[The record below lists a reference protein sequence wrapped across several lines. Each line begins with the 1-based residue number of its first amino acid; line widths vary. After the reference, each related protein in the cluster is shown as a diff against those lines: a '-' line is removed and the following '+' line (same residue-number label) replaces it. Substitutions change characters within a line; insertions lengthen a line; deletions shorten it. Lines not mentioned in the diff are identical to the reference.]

1 MEPEFALESLNNI
14 GPAVVV
20 FIVLAILL
28 VSVLGTVL
36 LVWAYCRI
44 FSKAGFSWAM
54 GLLMLVPLVNAFI
67 PFILA
72 FSDWPVQRELKTL
85 KEQSR

>member
-1 MEPEFALESLNNI
+1 MEAEAVLESLNTI
-14 GPAVVV
+14 GPAVVI
-20 FIVLAILL
+20 FIALAILL
-28 VSVLGTVL
+28 VSVLGTIL

-54 GLLMLVPLVNAFI
+54 GLLMLVPLVNAFV

-72 FSDWPVQRELKTL
+72 FSDWPVQREIRTL
-85 KEQSR
+85 REQSR

>member
-1 MEPEFALESLNNI
+1 MEPEFVMESLNNI
-14 GPAVVV
+14 GPAVIV

-28 VSVLGTVL
+28 VSALGTIL
-36 LVWAYCRI
+36 LVWAHCRI

-54 GLLMLVPLVNAFI
+54 GLLMLVPLVNMFV

-72 FSDWPVQRELKTL
+72 FSDWPVQRELRTL

>member
-1 MEPEFALESLNNI
+1 MDTEIVFEELNNM
-14 GPAVVV
+14 GPAIVV

-28 VSVLGTVL
+28 VSALGTIL
-36 LVWAYCRI
+36 LVWAHCRI

-54 GLLMLVPLVNAFI
+54 GLLMLVPLVNMFV

-72 FSDWPVQRELKTL
+72 FSDWPVQRELRTL

>member
-1 MEPEFALESLNNI
+1 MEPEFVLESLNNI

>member
-1 MEPEFALESLNNI
+1 MEPEFVLESLNNI

-28 VSVLGTVL
+28 VSVLGTIL
-36 LVWAYCRI
+36 LVWAHCRI

-54 GLLMLVPLVNAFI
+54 GLLMLVPLVNMFV

-72 FSDWPVQRELKTL
+72 FSDWPIQREIRILR
-85 KEQSR
+85 EQSR